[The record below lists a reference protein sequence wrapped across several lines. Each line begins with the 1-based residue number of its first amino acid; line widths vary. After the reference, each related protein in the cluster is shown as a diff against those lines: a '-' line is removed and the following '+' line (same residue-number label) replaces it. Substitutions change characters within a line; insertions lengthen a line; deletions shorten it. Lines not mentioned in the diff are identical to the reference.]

1 VIFRSPCSPKKRM
14 LAKNAGFTIVELM
27 VALAL
32 LISAAVGAIYL
43 SSKQSFRV
51 QDNSS
56 GMDEIMRAI
65 EEDMSREIRKAGYFG
80 CFRWKE
86 GLAGSTFALT
96 ARLPQS
102 QSGKYPIPMDGTAVK
117 LGAIYDVRGGGSTTT
132 TITPLQST
140 VAISPGSEYLSISY
154 GQPQAYLSAAMT
166 SGVEKLAL
174 NRKISVKNGQPLLL
188 ANCDAMTLMR
198 ADQDGPRDDIAHD
211 PATGDNISLG
221 DPVWAYTL
229 FAQGS
234 TLMSLQSSV
243 FFLGQKAGDPPTL
256 YLLSPDDT
264 TTPAQPLA
272 ANVEQLNFL
281 YGVDTGGT
289 SLTFN
294 TATAVTAA
302 NQWASVRAV
311 RVGLV
316 LRSSDD
322 NVSAGTAANAGVNFS
337 WNAAAGRYDSN
348 NTATDRRLRKAHV
361 FTVAIRGRSPSI

>member
-1 VIFRSPCSPKKRM
+1 
-14 LAKNAGFTIVELM
+14 M
-27 VALAL
+27 VAMVLAL

-56 GMDEIMRAI
+56 GMDEIMRAV

-86 GLAGSTFALT
+86 NLSGKTFALT
-96 ARLPQS
+96 ARVPQS
-102 QSGKYPIPMDGTAVK
+102 QAGTYPIPMDGTEVK
-117 LGAIYDVRGGGSTTT
+117 LGPKYDVQGGTATSTTVS
-132 TITPLQST
+132 PVQST
-140 VAISPGSEYLSISY
+140 VTIVPGSEFLSVGY
-154 GQPQAYLSAAMT
+154 GQPQAYLASAMT
-166 SGVEKLAL
+166 SGIEKLTL
-174 NRKISVKNGQPLLL
+174 NRKISVKSGQPLLL
-188 ANCDAMTLMR
+188 SNCDAMTLMR
-198 ADQDGPRDDIAHD
+198 ADQNGPRDDIAHD
-211 PATGDNISLG
+211 PATGDNVSLG

-243 FFLGQKAGDPPTL
+243 FFLGQKSGEPPTL
-256 YLLSPDDT
+256 YLLTPDDT

-289 SLTFN
+289 SLTYS
-294 TATAVTAA
+294 TAATVTAGD
-302 NQWASVRAV
+302 QWASVRAV

-316 LRSSDD
+316 MRSSDD
-322 NVSAGTAANAGVNFS
+322 NLSETAANAGINFT
-337 WNAAAGRYDSN
+337 WNSAQGRYDSN